1 MTSEFHCK
9 GTTFVPPEKT
19 QRVHYATGH
28 RSISTVELEL
38 EWQFLNIFTSTKNFF
53 VPAIRL

>member
-1 MTSEFHCK
+1 MASEFHCK
-9 GTTFVPPEKT
+9 GKTFVPPENT

-38 EWQFLNIFTSTKNFF
+38 EWKFLNIFMSTKNFF
-53 VPAIRL
+53 VPTTRL